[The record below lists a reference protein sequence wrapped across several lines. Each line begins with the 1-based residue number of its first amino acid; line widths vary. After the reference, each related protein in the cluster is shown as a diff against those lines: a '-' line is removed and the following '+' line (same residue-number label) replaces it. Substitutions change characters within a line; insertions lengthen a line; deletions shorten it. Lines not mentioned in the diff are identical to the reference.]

1 MKKLMWIISFISLIG
16 TAVAIQ
22 FIPERVPMHYDA
34 AGNVTRWG
42 SKNENLIF
50 PIMTLVV
57 ALVWTCC
64 MAYYEKKA
72 LKSNAE
78 KESAGARSNAKVI
91 GYVGVGMV
99 LMYTVLQGFILL
111 GEYKG
116 AILGATTQVVDTEKV
131 VVIMMGGLF
140 ILLGNIMPKTR
151 INTTVGI
158 QISWS
163 MYNDT
168 TWRKSNH
175 FGGVAFVVAG
185 VLTIITSLIVQ
196 NSSVAMAIS
205 VGYVSVAAAA
215 SFAYAYKVYKAE
227 IKKNDLFHAQPP
239 VE

>member
-1 MKKLMWIISFISLIG
+1 MKKIMWIISFISLIG

-72 LKSNAE
+72 MKSTDE
-78 KESAGARSNAKVI
+78 KECAEARSNAKVI
-91 GYVGVGMV
+91 GYVGVGMAV
-99 LMYTVLQGFILL
+99 MYTVMQGFILF

-116 AILGATTQVVDTEKV
+116 AISGATKQVVDIGKIS
-131 VVIMMGGLF
+131 VIMMGGLY
-140 ILLGNIMPKTR
+140 IWLGNIMPKTR
-151 INTTVGI
+151 MNTTVGVK
-158 QISWS
+158 ISWS

-168 TWRKSNH
+168 TWKKSNR
-175 FGGVAFVVAG
+175 FGGVAFVIAG
-185 VLTIITSLIVQ
+185 VLTIITAFIIKSSFGSVMLSIGYICVASIVT
-196 NSSVAMAIS
+196 
-205 VGYVSVAAAA
+205 
-215 SFAYAYKVYKAE
+215 FAYAYKVYKAE
-227 IKKNDLFHAQPP
+227 VK
-239 VE
+239 

>member
-1 MKKLMWIISFISLIG
+1 MKKLMWSISFISLIG

-42 SKNENLIF
+42 SKNENMIF
-50 PIMTLVV
+50 PIIILFM

-72 LKSNAE
+72 LKSADE
-78 KESAGARSNAKVI
+78 KESAGARSNAKAI
-91 GYVGVGMV
+91 GYVGAGMA
-99 LMYTVLQGFILL
+99 LMYTIMQGFIIL

-116 AILGATTQVVDTEKV
+116 AILGATTQVVDIGKV
-131 VVIMMGGLF
+131 SAISLGGF
-140 ILLGNIMPKTR
+140 YILLGNIMPKTR
-151 INTTVGI
+151 INTTIGV

>member
-1 MKKLMWIISFISLIG
+1 MKKLMWSISFISLIG

-42 SKNENLIF
+42 SKNENMIF
-50 PIMTLVV
+50 PIIILFM
-57 ALVWTCC
+57 ALFWTCF

-72 LKSNAE
+72 LKSADE
-78 KESAGARSNAKVI
+78 KESAGARSNAKAI
-91 GYVGVGMV
+91 GYVGAGMA
-99 LMYTVLQGFILL
+99 LMFTVWQGFIIL

-116 AILGATTQVVDTEKV
+116 AILGATTQVVDIGKV
-131 VVIMMGGLF
+131 SAISLGVLF

-151 INTTVGI
+151 INTTIGV

-185 VLTIITSLIVQ
+185 ALTIITVLIMK
-196 NSSVAMAIS
+196 NSSVAMLIPA
-205 VGYVSVAAAA
+205 GYACLAGVAC
-215 SFAYAYKVYKAE
+215 FVYAYKVYKAE
-227 IKKNDLFHAQPP
+227 KREN
-239 VE
+239 

>member
-1 MKKLMWIISFISLIG
+1 MKKIMWIISFISLIG

-72 LKSNAE
+72 LKSNDE

-91 GYVGVGMV
+91 GYVGVGMA
-99 LMYTVLQGFILL
+99 LMYTVMQGFILL

-116 AILGATTQVVDTEKV
+116 AISGATKEVVDIGKIS
-131 VVIMMGGLF
+131 VIMMGGLY
-140 ILLGNIMPKTR
+140 IWLGNIMPKTR
-151 INTTVGI
+151 MNTTVGVK
-158 QISWS
+158 ISWS

-168 TWRKSNH
+168 TWKKSNR
-175 FGGVAFVVAG
+175 FGGVAFVIAG
-185 VLTIITSLIVQ
+185 VLTIITAFIIKSSFGSVMLSIGYICVASIVT
-196 NSSVAMAIS
+196 
-205 VGYVSVAAAA
+205 
-215 SFAYAYKVYKAE
+215 FAYAYKVYKAE
-227 IKKNDLFHAQPP
+227 VK
-239 VE
+239 

>member
-1 MKKLMWIISFISLIG
+1 
-16 TAVAIQ
+16 
-22 FIPERVPMHYDA
+22 
-34 AGNVTRWG
+34 
-42 SKNENLIF
+42 
-50 PIMTLVV
+50 
-57 ALVWTCC
+57 

-72 LKSNAE
+72 LKSNDE

-131 VVIMMGGLF
+131 VVIMMGGVF

-185 VLTIITSLIVQ
+185 ALTIITVLIMK
-196 NSSVAMAIS
+196 NSSVAMLIPVVYACLA
-205 VGYVSVAAAA
+205 GVACC
-215 SFAYAYKVYKAE
+215 AYAYKVYKAE
-227 IKKNDLFHAQPP
+227 KREN
-239 VE
+239 